1 MSQHTAGVIAAVLV
15 AGVLLLAGVS
25 KVAQPAMW
33 RAQAVGFGVPQLLA
47 TVTPFV
53 EMGLGALLLVQ
64 MQRHVVAWLAVVVF
78 AVFTALLV
86 LRLAQG
92 KRPPCACF
100 GSLSSKP
107 IGPGHLL
114 RNAVFIGLAVLA
126 ATL

>member
-1 MSQHTAGVIAAVLV
+1 MGVAAGVLV
-15 AGVLLLAGVS
+15 ALTLLLAGVS
-25 KVAQPAMW
+25 KLATPAQW
-33 RAQAVGFGVPQLLA
+33 RSQAAGLGVPQPLA

-53 EMGLGALLLVQ
+53 ELALGALLLVQ
-64 MQRHVVAWLAVVVF
+64 VQRHAVAWLALALF
-78 AVFTALLV
+78 GIFTALLV

-107 IGPGHLL
+107 IGPGHLV
-114 RNAVFIGLAVLA
+114 RNMVLIGLAVLA